1 LKGDKVN
8 DNKSVEPINS
18 IQYLEKL
25 LDEGYVIEGPRSDL
39 SRDLISFKAF
49 LKKGKEFAPE
59 VWLSNMGY
67 EFVEPS
73 TFTKGHKIAY
83 KIIDDF
89 PDERFSSNYTLI
101 KGPRK
106 IPLYLKVEVPKVY

>member
-1 LKGDKVN
+1 MN

-18 IQYLEKL
+18 IQYLEEL
-25 LDEGYVIEGPRSDL
+25 LDEGYIIKGPRRDP
-39 SRDLISFKAF
+39 SRDLVSFKAF
-49 LKKGKEFAPE
+49 LKKGKEFAPD

-73 TFTKGHKIAY
+73 TFTKGHKIAF
-83 KIIDDF
+83 KMIDDI

-101 KGPRK
+101 KGK
-106 IPLYLKVEVPKVY
+106 TEIPLYLKVEMPKE